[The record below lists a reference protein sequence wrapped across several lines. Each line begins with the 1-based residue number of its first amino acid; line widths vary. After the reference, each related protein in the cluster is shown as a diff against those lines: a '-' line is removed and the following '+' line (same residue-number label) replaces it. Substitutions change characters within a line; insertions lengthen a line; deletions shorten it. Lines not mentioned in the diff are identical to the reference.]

1 MTDVLFAGNQWSRNV
16 MLDPSLKSMPGRTTL
31 RRLTFFRNGDR
42 YFLGKQINLNPQDYL
57 SLRHFLQE
65 LSTMIDLPYGI
76 RRLFTPRN
84 GSEITDLNLLK
95 DGGSYVCASF
105 EPFQKLEYSTS
116 NNPRVI
122 FNHQTCKDAL
132 IAFFLLSLLLSFL
145 FYSFNQIYLL
155 FIYLHKN
162 NHFFSST
169 PSLSELLLAP
179 IKKLFNST

>member
-16 MLDPSLKSMPGRTTL
+16 MLDPSLKSMPGRTTF

-132 IAFFLLSLLLSFL
+132 IAFFFALSPSFVSLLFFQSNLPFIHL
-145 FYSFNQIYLL
+145 FTQKQPFL
-155 FIYLHKN
+155 FIYS
-162 NHFFSST
+162 FVV
-169 PSLSELLLAP
+169 
-179 IKKLFNST
+179 